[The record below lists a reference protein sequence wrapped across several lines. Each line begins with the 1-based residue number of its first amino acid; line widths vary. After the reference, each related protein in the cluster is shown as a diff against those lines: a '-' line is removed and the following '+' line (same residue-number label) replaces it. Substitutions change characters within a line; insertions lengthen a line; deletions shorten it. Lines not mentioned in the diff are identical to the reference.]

1 MSADTNV
8 LVSVVIPT
16 FNRARYLPDALNSVA
31 RQGVEGIETIVV
43 DDGSTDETEA
53 VVAAYG
59 SAVRYVRQPHHGA
72 AAARNTGVALA
83 TGRFISFLDSDDIWM
98 PAKTR
103 AELAVFAAEP
113 AVDAVIS
120 DSERW
125 RENALVCPSWLADR
139 GFVAADEGP
148 VPLHPIQH
156 LKTGKIF
163 ATCSLILRRAAVDRL
178 GFPPFD
184 TTLETHED
192 WDFAVRMYH
201 ACSIVVLPRVLAQ
214 VRRFDDGS
222 RVGRPLPG
230 TDTRPRSSR

>member
-16 FNRARYLPDALNSVA
+16 FNRARYLPDALDSVA

-103 AELAVFAAEP
+103 R
-113 AVDAVIS
+113 S
-120 DSERW
+120 S
-125 RENALVCPSWLADR
+125 PSSPRTL
-139 GFVAADEGP
+139 
-148 VPLHPIQH
+148 PL
-156 LKTGKIF
+156 T
-163 ATCSLILRRAAVDRL
+163 
-178 GFPPFD
+178 
-184 TTLETHED
+184 
-192 WDFAVRMYH
+192 
-201 ACSIVVLPRVLAQ
+201 
-214 VRRFDDGS
+214 
-222 RVGRPLPG
+222 
-230 TDTRPRSSR
+230 RSSRTASAGGRTRWCARRGWPIVGSSPRTRRRCRSSRFST